1 MPVYRTHEQLPGK
14 GGREMSGQR
23 VIIMNA
29 GSSYF
34 EHVENYYGSNACE
47 QNSCRNAVMP
57 AELKTERA
65 QRIRNNLMEIG
76 MVTEDFMPS
85 GLSSSEAAILAN
97 QIGTEL
103 KIDNIWSVF
112 GNYWGPNPNSMRA
125 AYNRG
130 MDQKKTIPFLEKVM
144 PAIRG

>member
-1 MPVYRTHEQLPGK
+1 MQKCCDAGRAENGK
-14 GGREMSGQR
+14 GSEDK
-23 VIIMNA
+23 
-29 GSSYF
+29 
-34 EHVENYYGSNACE
+34 E
-47 QNSCRNAVMP
+47 Q
-57 AELKTERA
+57 
-65 QRIRNNLMEIG
+65 EIG
-76 MVTEDFMPS
+76 LVTEDFMPS

>member
-1 MPVYRTHEQLPGK
+1 
-14 GGREMSGQR
+14 MSGQR
-23 VIIMNA
+23 MIIMNA

-47 QNSCRNAVMP
+47 QPSYRNAEMP
-57 AELKTERA
+57 EELKTEKA
-65 QRIRNNLMEIG
+65 QKIMQNLMDIG
-76 MVTEDFMPS
+76 VVTEDFMPS
-85 GLSSSEAAILAN
+85 GISTSEAAVLAY
-97 QIGTEL
+97 QIGIEL
-103 KIDNIWSVF
+103 EIKNIWSVF

>member
-1 MPVYRTHEQLPGK
+1 M
-14 GGREMSGQR
+14 
-23 VIIMNA
+23 IIMNA

-47 QNSCRNAVMP
+47 QPSCRNAEMP
-57 AELKTERA
+57 EELKTEKA
-65 QRIRNNLMEIG
+65 QKIMQNLMDIG
-76 MVTEDFMPS
+76 VVTEDFMPLGIS
-85 GLSSSEAAILAN
+85 TSEAAVLAY

-112 GNYWGPNPNSMRA
+112 GNYWGSNPNSMRA

>member
-1 MPVYRTHEQLPGK
+1 
-14 GGREMSGQR
+14 MSGQR
-23 VIIMNA
+23 MIIMNA

-47 QNSCRNAVMP
+47 QPSYRNAEMP
-57 AELKTERA
+57 EELKTEKA
-65 QRIRNNLMEIG
+65 QKIMQNLMDIG
-76 MVTEDFMPS
+76 VVTEDFMPS
-85 GLSSSEAAILAN
+85 GISTSEAAVLAY
-97 QIGTEL
+97 QIGIEL
-103 KIDNIWSVF
+103 EIKNIWSVF

-125 AYNRG
+125 ACNRG

>member
-1 MPVYRTHEQLPGK
+1 M
-14 GGREMSGQR
+14 
-23 VIIMNA
+23 IIMNA

-47 QNSCRNAVMP
+47 QPSYRNAEMP
-57 AELKTERA
+57 EELKTEKA
-65 QRIRNNLMEIG
+65 QKIMQNLMDIG
-76 MVTEDFMPS
+76 VVTEDFMPS
-85 GLSSSEAAILAN
+85 GISTSEAAVLAY
-97 QIGTEL
+97 QIGIEL
-103 KIDNIWSVF
+103 EIKNIWSVF